1 MQVNDFKNIPE
12 TRPNET
18 KKEVETLHIFADE
31 DHVHMQKPSKKRG
44 KKNRIVPLVT
54 VTEGIEKES
63 KGRNKT
69 INAKHFTDEK
79 FDTCFQYRKWN
90 TD

>member
-1 MQVNDFKNIPE
+1 MILRIYPKPDQK
-12 TRPNET
+12 R
-18 KKEVETLHIFADE
+18 KKEVDTLHIFADE

-44 KKNRIVPLVT
+44 KKNHIVLLVT

-63 KGRNKT
+63 KGRNIT

-79 FDTCFQYRKWN
+79 FDTCFPYRKWN